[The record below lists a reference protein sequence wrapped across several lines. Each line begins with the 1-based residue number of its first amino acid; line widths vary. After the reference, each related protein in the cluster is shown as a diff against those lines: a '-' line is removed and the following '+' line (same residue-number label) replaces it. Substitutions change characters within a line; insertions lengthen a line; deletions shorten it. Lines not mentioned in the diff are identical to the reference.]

1 MPDPDDRK
9 RRSRGISDDMS
20 PEAIARRL
28 ELASQ
33 LYEAW
38 LQFRGARRLG
48 PVTPA
53 EQVAEPPPRSGLGA
67 PRPPAPD

>member
-1 MPDPDDRK
+1 
-9 RRSRGISDDMS
+9 MS

-53 EQVAEPPPRSGLGA
+53 EQVAEPPPRSGRDE